1 MRAKD
6 RYAAIERELR
16 LHGKANVNWLA
27 KALGTSVISIR
38 RDLNVLQE
46 RGVAKRIHGGAVFV
60 GDPLRPLS
68 VPHAGPNHSGAEAPS
83 AGVFTERSPKRD
95 DEIIG
100 LIVPGAA
107 YYYAGVI
114 AGAEEMANSLGFRL
128 VLAVSGYSG
137 ERERKQV
144 ERLIGIGAKGLIIAP
159 SVHASEDGTTYDL
172 LSGLNIP
179 AVLMERNADL
189 QRLDVVYSDHA
200 VGAAEGLK
208 HLADLGHMGAALIA
222 GAHSPTTPG
231 LASGFER
238 AQKWFHPDRCRTF
251 LVPSLVWD
259 EERTKQL
266 HDALDWCLA
275 HGTTA
280 VLVHSDEMA
289 LLFAQIAVARGLRI
303 PTDLS
308 IVAYDDEIA
317 ALADPPLD
325 AVSPPKREVG
335 RQAVKLCAERLE
347 AGTAAAPPR
356 HIGLLPQYIHRRS
369 TAPPQH
375 G

>member
-16 LHGKANVNWLA
+16 LHGRANVNWLA
-27 KALGTSVISIR
+27 KALGASVISIR

-60 GDPLRPLS
+60 GDPLHPRNAESSGTIHSAVAAP
-68 VPHAGPNHSGAEAPS
+68 GP
-83 AGVFTERSPKRD
+83 GVPKRD
-95 DEIIG
+95 AKRQSDIIG
-100 LIVPGAA
+100 MVVPGSA

-114 AGAEEMANSLGFRL
+114 AGAEEMASSLGFRL

-144 ERLIGIGAKGLIIAP
+144 ERLIEIGAKGVIIAP

-172 LSGLNIP
+172 LSELNIP
-179 AVLMERNADL
+179 TVLMERNADL

-208 HLADLGHMGAALIA
+208 HLADIGHKGAALIA

-231 LASGFER
+231 LVSGFER
-238 AQKWFHPDRCRTF
+238 AQKWFHPDRCRIF
-251 LVPSLVWD
+251 LVPSLLWD

-275 HGTTA
+275 QGSTA
-280 VLVHSDEMA
+280 VIVHSDEMA
-289 LLFAQIAVARGLRI
+289 LLFSQIAMARGIKI
-303 PTDLS
+303 PSDLS

-335 RQAVKLCAERLE
+335 RQAVKLCSERLE
-347 AGTAAAPPR
+347 AADAAAPPR
-356 HIGLLPQYIHRRS
+356 HVGLLPRYIHRSS
-369 TAPPQH
+369 TAAPLQ

>member
-1 MRAKD
+1 M
-6 RYAAIERELR
+6 
-16 LHGKANVNWLA
+16 V
-27 KALGTSVISIR
+27 
-38 RDLNVLQE
+38 
-46 RGVAKRIHGGAVFV
+46 
-60 GDPLRPLS
+60 
-68 VPHAGPNHSGAEAPS
+68 
-83 AGVFTERSPKRD
+83 
-95 DEIIG
+95 
-100 LIVPGAA
+100 VPGSA

-114 AGAEEMANSLGFRL
+114 AGAEEMASSLGFRL

-144 ERLIGIGAKGLIIAP
+144 ERLIEIGAKGVIIAP

-172 LSGLNIP
+172 LSELNIP
-179 AVLMERNADL
+179 TVLMERNADL

-208 HLADLGHMGAALIA
+208 HLADIGHKGAALIA

-231 LASGFER
+231 LVSGFER
-238 AQKWFHPDRCRTF
+238 AQKWFHPDRCRIF
-251 LVPSLVWD
+251 LVPSLLWD

-275 HGTTA
+275 QGSTA
-280 VLVHSDEMA
+280 VIVHSDEMA
-289 LLFAQIAVARGLRI
+289 LLFSQIAMARGIKI
-303 PTDLS
+303 PSDLS

-335 RQAVKLCAERLE
+335 RQAVKLCSERLE
-347 AGTAAAPPR
+347 AADAAAPPR
-356 HIGLLPQYIHRRS
+356 HVGLLPRYIHRSS
-369 TAPPQH
+369 TAAPLQ